1 MRMRN
6 SLRLA
11 AVVLSV
17 TAFATA
23 CGSDSDDD
31 KGTKPDNAAA
41 AGAGVPAAS
50 GDPAKP
56 QLPVT
61 VDSVGGG
68 KVTVK
73 DASRIVP
80 LNGDVAEIV
89 FALGLADN
97 VVGVDTSGSILP
109 EAKDKPKIGYQRSL
123 NAEGVIALNPSVV
136 IATPDAGP
144 AAVIE
149 QLKSA
154 GTPVVIIPKGEKLSD
169 AAVRIEAVA
178 KALGVPAKGKAVADK
193 TNAEIAAAQA
203 KAAASTGKPRVAF
216 LYMRGSEMPPQLGG
230 RGSRGDIMIEAAN
243 AVDAG
248 VEAGVTGFKPLTPE
262 AMVTAKPD
270 FILAFAKGVES
281 VGGPEGVFKLPGV
294 GQTPAG
300 ANKKLVAM
308 DDAELG
314 NLGPRT
320 GQALDKLVTALHG

>member
-11 AVVLSV
+11 AVVLSA

-23 CGSDSDDD
+23 CGSDSEDSAD
-31 KGTKPDNAAA
+31 KGAANNAAA
-41 AGAGVPAAS
+41 APGAAPAAD
-50 GDPAKP
+50 GKP

-73 DASRIVP
+73 DVSRIIP

-109 EAKDKPKIGYQRSL
+109 EAKDKPKVGYQRSL
-123 NAEGVIALNPSVV
+123 NAEGIIALRPTVV
-136 IATPDAGP
+136 LATPDAGP

-149 QLKSA
+149 QLKAA
-154 GTPVVIIPKGEKLSD
+154 GAPVVIIPKGDKLSD
-169 AAVRIEAVA
+169 AAVRIEATA
-178 KALGVPAKGKAVADK
+178 AALGVLAKGKAVAAK
-193 TNAEIAAAQA
+193 TSAEIAAAQA

-216 LYMRGSEMPPQLGG
+216 LYMRGSEMPPQIGG
-230 RGSRGDIMIEAAN
+230 RGSRGDLMIEAAN

-248 VEAGVTGFKPLTPE
+248 VESGVNGFKPLTPE
-262 AMVTAKPD
+262 AAVAAKPD
-270 FILAFAKGVES
+270 FILAFTKGVES
-281 VGGPEGVFKLPGV
+281 VGGPEGVFKLPGLA
-294 GQTPAG
+294 QTPAG
-300 ANKKLVAM
+300 AGKTIVIM

>member
-11 AVVLSV
+11 AAVLSV

-23 CGSDSDDD
+23 CGSDSDKKSDA
-31 KGTKPDNAAA
+31 KADNAAA
-41 AGAGVPAAS
+41 TGASTPGAAA
-50 GDPAKP
+50 PAKP
-56 QLPVT
+56 ELPVT

-73 DASRIVP
+73 DVSRIIP

-97 VVGVDTSGSILP
+97 VAAVDSSGGILP
-109 EAKDKPKIGYQRSL
+109 EAKGKPQIGYQRSL
-123 NAEGVIALNPSVV
+123 NAEGIVALRPSVIV
-136 IATPDAGP
+136 ATPDAGP
-144 AAVIE
+144 KTVID
-149 QLKSA
+149 QLQA
-154 GTPVVIIPKGEKLSD
+154 TGTPVVIIPKGDKLAD

-178 KALGVPAKGKAVADK
+178 KALGVPAKGKEIADK
-193 TNAEIAAAQA
+193 TNTEIAAAKL
-203 KAAASTGKPRVAF
+203 KAEKSTGKPRVAF
-216 LYMRGSEMPPQLGG
+216 LYMRGSEIPPQLGG

-248 VEAGVTGFKPLTPE
+248 VEAGVNGFKPLTPE
-262 AMVTAKPD
+262 AAVTAKPD
-270 FILAFAKGVES
+270 FILAFTKGVES
-281 VGGPEGVFKLPGV
+281 VGGPEGVFKLPGLA
-294 GQTPAG
+294 QTPAG
-300 ANKKLVAM
+300 ANKKLVIM
-308 DDAELG
+308 DDSELG